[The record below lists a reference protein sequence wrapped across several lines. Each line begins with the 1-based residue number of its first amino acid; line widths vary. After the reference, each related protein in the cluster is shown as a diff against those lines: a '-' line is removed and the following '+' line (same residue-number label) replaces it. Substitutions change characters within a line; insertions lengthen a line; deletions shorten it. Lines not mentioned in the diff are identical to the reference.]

1 MGAVLH
7 FVAMAD
13 FPNRLYELRRAR
25 GLSQQKLAD
34 LAGCSKMHVSGVE
47 RGTREFSL
55 SLMRRIAE
63 VFGVAPGDL
72 LSEADN
78 PHRLADPDEIQLIE
92 TYRHAQADDKPKILR
107 VAETIAPYE
116 AERAIERTAA

>member
-1 MGAVLH
+1 MGTVVP

-13 FPNRLYELRRAR
+13 MPNRLYELRRER

-34 LAGCSKMHVSGVE
+34 LAGCSKMHISGVE

-55 SLMRRIAE
+55 TLMRRIAE

-78 PHRLADPDEIQLIE
+78 PHRLADPDEIQLVE
-92 TYRHAQADDKPKILR
+92 TYRHAPDDDKRKILT
-107 VAETIAPYE
+107 VAETIAPYT
-116 AERAIERTAA
+116 AEPPSERTAA

>member
-1 MGAVLH
+1 MGTVIN

-13 FPNRLYELRRAR
+13 MPNRLYELRRAR

-63 VFGVAPGDL
+63 VFGVSPAEL
-72 LSEADN
+72 LSRQDN
-78 PHRLADPDEIQLIE
+78 PGLLAVEEQLLVD
-92 TYRHAQADDKPKILR
+92 TYRSADKGDQAKILK
-107 VAETIAPYE
+107 VAEALAPRH
-116 AERAIERTAA
+116 ANDDQRHSA